1 MPSNLSHCPAPAPFE
16 RSYLPGGKPAGSP
29 ASSWVGAA
37 SLAALFAAVA
47 LQACGGGD
55 DSPAPAP
62 APAPAP
68 TALTCDDSMKAAFK
82 PDANT
87 TVLLVKSFKKGD
99 PLLLTGTATGST
111 PIAANDLCFV
121 KLQVGP
127 GNPGPA
133 SAPSTSAGIGIE
145 VWLPTAANWNTRIH
159 NLGGGG
165 WAGGNHLSLT
175 AFGSVGAAATAGTEG
190 SVVGTTDTGHS
201 QSNGNWAMLPNG
213 TINTAL
219 WTDFVSR
226 SLLEL
231 AKKTK
236 LLTAAYY
243 LQPQKWAYWDGCSTG
258 GRQGYVVA
266 QNDPAQYDG
275 YLTGAPAQNW
285 TRLTGSQ
292 MHNFVVY
299 QRDLNGVPL
308 TTAQANLVNGAAVSA
323 CDMVNGQ
330 HLGYILD
337 EATCKYDPTRDA
349 AVLCSGTTSNGVTGT
364 NATAACVTPVQAQ
377 AANKIWFGQT
387 TDGSV
392 PDPAADNGM
401 SANIFGNHLWY
412 GMTRGTNFSG
422 LAGPANPFSIGPE
435 QVALNFQNSYW
446 ASPAFVNAT
455 GNGQDGWKTLT
466 YAQNADS
473 AAQGLALQPYFGNL
487 NTDNPD
493 LSGIQKAGKKILT
506 YQGTNDTLIP
516 HGQGINYY
524 TKVATAAGG
533 FQQAQAFDRWFLIP
547 GMGHCAGVGTVSGT
561 SSPAAT
567 GNSVPLPKA
576 GQLFTQLQNWVENGT
591 APSSIT
597 LTSADNSAS
606 GLLCPYPQKATYN
619 GSGAINAAS
628 SYTCK

>member
-201 QSNGNWAMLPNG
+201 
-213 TINTAL
+213 
-219 WTDFVSR
+219 
-226 SLLEL
+226 
-231 AKKTK
+231 
-236 LLTAAYY
+236 
-243 LQPQKWAYWDGCSTG
+243 
-258 GRQGYVVA
+258 
-266 QNDPAQYDG
+266 
-275 YLTGAPAQNW
+275 
-285 TRLTGSQ
+285 
-292 MHNFVVY
+292 
-299 QRDLNGVPL
+299 
-308 TTAQANLVNGAAVSA
+308 
-323 CDMVNGQ
+323 
-330 HLGYILD
+330 
-337 EATCKYDPTRDA
+337 
-349 AVLCSGTTSNGVTGT
+349 
-364 NATAACVTPVQAQ
+364 
-377 AANKIWFGQT
+377 
-387 TDGSV
+387 
-392 PDPAADNGM
+392 
-401 SANIFGNHLWY
+401 
-412 GMTRGTNFSG
+412 
-422 LAGPANPFSIGPE
+422 
-435 QVALNFQNSYW
+435 
-446 ASPAFVNAT
+446 
-455 GNGQDGWKTLT
+455 
-466 YAQNADS
+466 
-473 AAQGLALQPYFGNL
+473 
-487 NTDNPD
+487 
-493 LSGIQKAGKKILT
+493 
-506 YQGTNDTLIP
+506 
-516 HGQGINYY
+516 
-524 TKVATAAGG
+524 
-533 FQQAQAFDRWFLIP
+533 
-547 GMGHCAGVGTVSGT
+547 
-561 SSPAAT
+561 
-567 GNSVPLPKA
+567 
-576 GQLFTQLQNWVENGT
+576 
-591 APSSIT
+591 
-597 LTSADNSAS
+597 
-606 GLLCPYPQKATYN
+606 
-619 GSGAINAAS
+619 
-628 SYTCK
+628 